1 MAKGHHHAITYKLRQ
16 VPIGQI
22 KVWGEAQ
29 ARLLDRTGIS
39 ELARSIR
46 SEGLQNPPMV
56 QKDGRGSYLLMS
68 GQRRL
73 AAMKRLRMRKV
84 PVLVL
89 TKKTAYQLQD
99 AKAASVIENIY
110 RRNMNTKDIATACS
124 FLADKV
130 GKSRAARSLGMSS
143 VTFRKYQG
151 FAGVPERL
159 KALVPKKL
167 SRDQATRL
175 YTAVPDISRAVKIV
189 DKISRLD
196 AQSKRHYIDFLS
208 RNPGMSHKTIM
219 KKIRS
224 RHTQKTIVLKLP
236 KGKARGLGIQS
247 KYRDMDPQAL
257 AGKVL
262 SDWLKKKG
270 Y

>member
-1 MAKGHHHAITYKLRQ
+1 MVKGYHHEISYKLRQ
-16 VPIGQI
+16 VPIRQI
-22 KVWGEAQ
+22 KVWSDAQ
-29 ARLLDRTGIS
+29 ARKLDRIGVA

-56 QKDGRGSYLLMS
+56 QKDGKGSYLLMS

-73 AAMKRLRMRKV
+73 AAMKKLKMRKV

-110 RRNMNTKDIATACS
+110 RRNMNTKDVAAACS
-124 FLADKV
+124 FLAEKV
-130 GKSRAARSLGMSS
+130 GKSRAAKSLGMSS
-143 VTFRKYQG
+143 ITFRKYHG

-175 YTAVPDISRAVKIV
+175 YSAMPDVSRAIKIAE
-189 DKISRLD
+189 KISKLD
-196 AQSKRHYIDFLS
+196 SASKRHYLDLLAK
-208 RNPGMSHKTIM
+208 NPRLSHKIIM
-219 KKIRS
+219 KRIRS
-224 RHTQKTIVLKLP
+224 LHMQKTIVLQLP
-236 KGKARGLGIQS
+236 KGKAHGLAVQS
-247 KYRDMDPQAL
+247 RRNDMDPQEL
-257 AGKVL
+257 AGRVL

>member
-1 MAKGHHHAITYKLRQ
+1 MAKRHHREISYKLRQ
-16 VPIGQI
+16 VPIKQI
-22 KVWGEAQ
+22 KVWDDAQ
-29 ARLLDRTGIS
+29 ARRLDRTGIT

-56 QKDGRGSYLLMS
+56 QKDGKGLYLLMS

-73 AAMKRLRMRKV
+73 AAMKRLKMRKI

-124 FLADKV
+124 FLAEKV
-130 GKSRAARSLGMSS
+130 GKSSAARSLGMSS
-143 VTFRKYQG
+143 VTFRKYHG

-159 KALVPKKL
+159 KGLVPKKL

-175 YTAVPDISRAVKIV
+175 YSAVPDVTRALKIAE
-189 DKISRLD
+189 KISKLD
-196 AQSKRHYIDFLS
+196 SISKRHYLEMLAK
-208 RNPGMSHKTIM
+208 NPGMPHKIIM
-219 KKIRS
+219 KKIVS
-224 RHTQKTIVLKLP
+224 LHTQKTIVLRLP
-236 KGKARGLGIQS
+236 KGKARGLAVQS
-247 KYRDMDPQAL
+247 RRHDIDPQVL
-257 AGKVL
+257 AGKVI

>member
-1 MAKGHHHAITYKLRQ
+1 LAKGYHHAITYKLRQ
-16 VPIGQI
+16 VPIRQI
-22 KVWGEAQ
+22 KVWGDAQ
-29 ARLLDRTGIS
+29 ARRLDRTGIA

-56 QKDGRGSYLLMS
+56 QKDGKGSYLLMS

-73 AAMKRLRMRKV
+73 AAMKRLKMRRV

-89 TKKTAYQLQD
+89 SKKTAYQLQD

-110 RRNMNTKDIATACS
+110 RRNMNTKDIAVACS

-130 GKSRAARSLGMSS
+130 GKSKAAQSLGMSS
-143 VTFRKYQG
+143 ITFRKYQG

-159 KALVPKKL
+159 KALVPKKI

-175 YTAVPDISRAVKIV
+175 YTAVPDIAKAIKVAEKMSK
-189 DKISRLD
+189 LD
-196 AQSKRHYIDFLS
+196 SPSKRRYLELLS
-208 RNPGMSHKTIM
+208 KNPGMSHNSIM

-224 RHTQKTIVLKLP
+224 LHAQKTIVLRLP
-236 KGKARGLGIQS
+236 KGKARGLAVQS
-247 KYRDMDPQAL
+247 RRQDVDPQVL

>member
-1 MAKGHHHAITYKLRQ
+1 MRHHHAITYKLRQ
-16 VPIGQI
+16 VPVRKI
-22 KVWGEAQ
+22 KVWSDAQ
-29 ARLLDRTGIS
+29 ARELDRRGIA

-56 QKDGRGSYLLMS
+56 QKGSNGSYLLMS

-73 AAMKRLRMRKV
+73 AAMKRLKMRRI

-89 TKKTAYQLQD
+89 TKKTAYELQD

-110 RRNMNTKDIATACS
+110 RRNMSTRDIATACS
-124 FLADKV
+124 FLADRV
-130 GKSRAARSLGMSS
+130 GKSGAARSLGMSS
-143 VTFRKYQG
+143 ITFRKYHG

-175 YTAVPDISRAVKIV
+175 YSAVPDVPRALRISER
-189 DKISRLD
+189 ISRLD
-196 AQSKRHYIDFLS
+196 SASKRQYLVLLAK
-208 RNPGMSHKTIM
+208 NPGMPHKSIM
-219 KKIRS
+219 KKVRLANT
-224 RHTQKTIVLKLP
+224 RKTIVLHLP
-236 KGKARGLGIQS
+236 KGKARGLAVQS
-247 KYRDMDPQAL
+247 RRNDIDPQEL

-262 SDWLKKKG
+262 SDWLRKKG

>member
-1 MAKGHHHAITYKLRQ
+1 MARGYHHEISYKLRR

-22 KVWGEAQ
+22 KVWSDAQ
-29 ARLLDRTGIS
+29 ARRLDRTGIA

-46 SEGLQNPPMV
+46 SEGLQNPPLV
-56 QKDGRGSYLLMS
+56 QTDGKGTNLLKS

-73 AAMKRLRMRKV
+73 AALKRLRVKKV

-110 RRNMNTKDIATACS
+110 RRNMNTRDIAVACS
-124 FLADKV
+124 FLAEKV
-130 GKSRAARSLGMSS
+130 GKSRAARSLGMSPI
-143 VTFRKYQG
+143 TFRKYQG
-151 FAGVPERL
+151 FAGVPEKI
-159 KALVPKKL
+159 KALVPKRL

-175 YTAVPDISRAVKIV
+175 YSAVPDVGRALKTADRISK
-189 DKISRLD
+189 LD
-196 AQSKRHYIDFLS
+196 PASKRRYLDFLAKD
-208 RNPGMSHKTIM
+208 PGMPHKNIM
-219 KKIRS
+219 KKLRS
-224 RHTQKTIVLKLP
+224 LHAQKTIVLRLP
-236 KGKARGLGIQS
+236 KGKARGLAVQS
-247 KYRDMDPQAL
+247 RHHDMDPQAL

>member
-1 MAKGHHHAITYKLRQ
+1 MAKGYHHAITYKLRQ
-16 VPIGQI
+16 VPIRKI
-22 KVWGEAQ
+22 KVWSDAQ
-29 ARLLDRTGIS
+29 ARRLDRTGIA

-56 QKDGRGSYLLMS
+56 QKNGKGSYLLMS

-73 AAMKRLRMRKV
+73 AAMKRLKMKRV

-110 RRNMNTKDIATACS
+110 RRNMSTKDIASACS
-124 FLADKV
+124 FLAERV
-130 GKSRAARSLGMSS
+130 GKSSAARSLGMSS
-143 VTFRKYQG
+143 ITFRKYHG

-175 YTAVPDISRAVKIV
+175 YSAVPDVTRALRISER
-189 DKISRLD
+189 ISRLD
-196 AQSKRHYIDFLS
+196 STSKRHYLELLAK
-208 RNPGMSHKTIM
+208 NPNMSHKIIM
-219 KKIRS
+219 KKIRLI
-224 RHTQKTIVLKLP
+224 HTKKTIVLHLP
-236 KGKARGLGIQS
+236 KGKARGLAVQS
-247 KYRDMDPQAL
+247 RRHDIDPQEL